1 MPKKPSIV
9 LNFPSNSL
17 TKRANND
24 YSYYI
29 DVGGPLIEGSALNG
43 NYRDVE
49 AACIISNALGEAG
62 YRYCDVAEIVVKG
75 KVAAA
80 SPGTLRL
87 VIRGKRNG
95 QSAWVILPF
104 QPVSHKK
111 IDVVVKDA
119 LNELLIRL
127 RYVPIPLF

>member
-1 MPKKPSIV
+1 MPKKRSIV

-62 YRYCDVAEIVVKG
+62 YRYGEDFVFETCGLD
-75 KVAAA
+75 KV
-80 SPGTLRL
+80 
-87 VIRGKRNG
+87 
-95 QSAWVILPF
+95 VILFFTDEAATYAAMKLPTL
-104 QPVSHKK
+104 PKEDLE
-111 IDVVVKDA
+111 I
-119 LNELLIRL
+119 
-127 RYVPIPLF
+127 